1 VIKTIAVLGAGH
13 GGCAAAA
20 DLGKRGL
27 SVRLHARNE
36 ERLVSLQ
43 RQAGIKVSGIHEGL
57 VPIDH
62 MTTDL
67 AEAIEGADLI
77 MLVVPSVAHGH
88 YARGLARILKP
99 GQPIF
104 LNPGHTGGGLNFAH
118 ELREAGCTV
127 PVVETCETVTL
138 TYICRLVGEGHVY
151 LYSYTKNL
159 AFAAFPGNAQ
169 ERLYRLIKPVFPE
182 IRQASSVLETAL
194 TNINAVFHPTGM
206 LMNTGWIEHTQ
217 GGFLFYI
224 EGITESV
231 GRVTEA
237 VDRERMAVAHA
248 LGVPTISFLDAFH
261 RAGLTTE
268 AARASGSISRACRES
283 EANRA
288 IKAPP
293 SLRHRYIMED
303 VGYGI
308 VPISELGVL
317 AGVKTPV
324 IDALITIA
332 SASIDLDLRA
342 TGLSLHRMGLEGLSP
357 TSLERCIQTGHRDGV
372 KA

>member
-20 DLGKRGL
+20 DLGKRGF
-27 SVRLHARNE
+27 SVRLHARND
-36 ERLVSLQ
+36 ERLEPLR
-43 RQAGIKVSGIHEGL
+43 RQGGIKISGVHEGL
-57 VPIDH
+57 VPIEH
-62 MTTDL
+62 MSTDL
-67 AEAIEGADLI
+67 AETIDGADLI
-77 MLVVPSVAHGH
+77 MLVVPSVAHAH
-88 YARGLARILKP
+88 YARGLAPILEP

-104 LNPGHTGGGLNFAH
+104 LDPGHTGGGLNFVH
-118 ELREAGCTV
+118 ELREAGCAA
-127 PVVETCETVTL
+127 PIETCETVTL
-138 TYICRLVGEGHVY
+138 TYICRLIGEGHVH

-169 ERLYRLIKPVFPE
+169 ERLYALLHPVFPE

-206 LMNTGWIEHTQ
+206 LMNAGWIEHTQ
-217 GGFLFYI
+217 GNFLFYI

-231 GRVTEA
+231 GRVTET
-237 VDRERMAVAHA
+237 VDRERLAVANA
-248 LGVPTISFLDAFH
+248 LGVPTVSFLDAFH

-268 AARASGSISRACRES
+268 AARASGSISRACHES

-288 IKAPP
+288 IKSPP

-308 VPISELGVL
+308 VPISELGAL
-317 AGVKTPV
+317 AGVRTPV
-324 IDALITIA
+324 IDALITLA
-332 SASIDLDLRA
+332 SASIDVDLRA
-342 TGLSLHRMGLEGLSP
+342 TGLSLDRMGLAGLGLSG
-357 TSLERCIQTGHRDGV
+357 LERYIQTGDREGIP
-372 KA
+372 A